1 MGEDTL
7 TVGGGTVGGRIKDSE
22 VMTLLTVHC
31 EGYRVAASTSDV
43 HCRYVDSGSTCV
55 LSGVGCE
62 EGVKGQFVGAAI
74 EYPR

>member
-1 MGEDTL
+1 
-7 TVGGGTVGGRIKDSE
+7 
-22 VMTLLTVHC
+22 MTLLTVHC
-31 EGYRVAASTSDV
+31 EVSRVAASASDV

-62 EGVKGQFVGAAI
+62 EGVKGQCVGTAI

>member
-1 MGEDTL
+1 M
-7 TVGGGTVGGRIKDSE
+7 GGRIKDCE
-22 VMTLLTVHC
+22 TMTLLTVHC

-62 EGVKGQFVGAAI
+62 ERVKGQCVGAAI

>member
-1 MGEDTL
+1 M
-7 TVGGGTVGGRIKDSE
+7 GGRIKDYE
-22 VMTLLTVHC
+22 AMTLLTVHC
-31 EGYRVAASTSDV
+31 EGYRVAASASDV

-62 EGVKGQFVGAAI
+62 EGVKGQCVGTAI